1 MEFPFY
7 GVKQIISQKSKLYM
21 VMEIKRK
28 TNAGK
33 WMRKDNSTVN
43 RVLNASLW
51 KGYFSKDLNQVK
63 EKGC

>member
-1 MEFPFY
+1 
-7 GVKQIISQKSKLYM
+7 
-21 VMEIKRK
+21 MEIKRK

-63 EKGC
+63 EKDC